1 MISNSFLLATNV
13 LLILFLL
20 QLFSYFKRNKKS
32 HLPPHPPS
40 PPSIPIIGHLHLLKP
55 LIHHAFRDLSDQY
68 GDLIS
73 LRLGS
78 TRFIVVNTP
87 ALAKEVLKT
96 HELAYSHRKMNI
108 AINMVVYNDATFA
121 FAPYG
126 SYWKF
131 IKKIAT
137 TELLGNRTIGQFQPI
152 RTQELHQFIQT
163 LAYKSK
169 AEERVN
175 LTQAL
180 IKLSNNIISRMML
193 SIETSG
199 TDSQAEQARALV
211 REVTQ
216 IFGEFNIS
224 DFIGIFK
231 NFDLQG
237 FKKRALDIHK
247 RYDALLEK
255 IISDR
260 EVLRKK
266 TKIIEGGCENGEER
280 LKDFLDMLLD
290 VSEEKDREVN
300 FTRNHIKSLILD
312 YFTAATDT
320 TAISVEWTI
329 SELFNNPKVLKK
341 AQEEVERVIGKERLV
356 SEEDFPNLPYIHAI
370 IKETMRLH
378 PPIPMIMRK
387 GMEDCVVNGNT
398 IPKGSLVCVN
408 IWAMGRDEKIWEN
421 PLEFRPERFLEKNE
435 GSNIDMK
442 GHHFELLPFG
452 SGRRGCPGMP
462 LAMRQLPT
470 VIGTL
475 IQCFE
480 WKMLDSNCKILD
492 HGKKID
498 MDERPGL
505 TAPRAND
512 LICIPVAR
520 LNPIPLLQ
528 LY

>member
-78 TRFIVVNTP
+78 ARFIVVNTP

-211 REVTQ
+211 RE
-216 IFGEFNIS
+216 
-224 DFIGIFK
+224 
-231 NFDLQG
+231 
-237 FKKRALDIHK
+237 RALDIHK

-528 LY
+528 LQ